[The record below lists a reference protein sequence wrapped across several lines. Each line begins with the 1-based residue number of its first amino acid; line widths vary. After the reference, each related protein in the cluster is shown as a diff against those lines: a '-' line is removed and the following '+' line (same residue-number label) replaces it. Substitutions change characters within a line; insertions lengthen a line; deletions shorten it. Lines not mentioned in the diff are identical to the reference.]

1 MADVKGRAFLE
12 VLSSAL
18 HEDYRFPLLEIFTFL
33 YVVSSFVLP
42 SFAAVASLQNL
53 SGANIAYQL
62 TSGLLNVPLFVFVIL
77 IFKNIAYGLGSDIEK
92 GVLQT
97 YFSYPIKRSRILTAK
112 LLSALGVAVVLF
124 LVCQLSALY
133 ILAPDI
139 IWPNLGTVL
148 LTYAA
153 GLSYPLIIAG
163 VLLLLTL
170 FVRRGGVTL
179 VVGIILYF
187 ALSIASGIVSFTANS
202 LKSAALLQGFSIISP
217 QTAMNAYYSRSQL
230 FREYWNPTFS
240 EVALYIGVS
249 YAIIAVIFGVSYY
262 YFSRRLNL

>member
-1 MADVKGRAFLE
+1 MTDVKGRPFLE

-18 HEDYRFPLLEIFTFL
+18 HEDYRFPLLEVFTFL
-33 YVVSSFVLP
+33 YVLSSFVIP
-42 SFAAVASLQNL
+42 SFASLASLPNL
-53 SGANIAYQL
+53 SGASIAYQL

-97 YFSYPIKRSRILTAK
+97 YFSYPLKRSRILTAK
-112 LLSALGVAVVLF
+112 LLSAIGVAVILF
-124 LVCQLSALY
+124 LVFQLSALY

-139 IWPNLGTVL
+139 VLPNLGTVL
-148 LTYAA
+148 LTYSA
-153 GLSYPLIIAG
+153 GLSYPLLIAS

-170 FVRRGGVTL
+170 FVRRGGITL

-187 ALSIASGIVSFTANS
+187 ALSIASGIVSLTANA
-202 LKSAALLQGFSIISP
+202 LKKAALLQGFSIISP
-217 QTAMNAYYSRSQL
+217 QTAMNAYYSRSQIVM
-230 FREYWNPTFS
+230 EYWNPTFS

-249 YAIIAVIFGVSYY
+249 YAIIAVVFGISYY
-262 YFSRRLNL
+262 YFSRRLSL